1 MARPALLACLLAA
14 VAGCHVLSPGYR
26 SDSPFTAEPDSGRSR
41 LAGGTRPDE
50 PGTSLAGFEREGLA
64 RQAGPTLLGTS
75 LGLGEREG
83 PARPAGPTEPSA
95 VDDDPLSLAADCLGR
110 GDEAAAADHL
120 ARHVAKYPDQVV
132 FRTQLADLL
141 LRLDR
146 LPDARRHFEA
156 AVAQSQEG
164 PPAARKRLVHC
175 HTRLMEIARAREDD
189 YAERLHRG
197 IGLYLVG
204 AQLAADEPGEAERL
218 LCKAAAELKE
228 ARARRP
234 DDARA
239 AWYLYRVWTELD
251 QPKPAAKAL
260 RQAAAAAPLG
270 DLTPAEARGLAV
282 AARGGEVAR

>member
-1 MARPALLACLLAA
+1 MARPALLICLLAA
-14 VAGCHVLSPGYR
+14 VAGCHVLSPGHADDW
-26 SDSPFTAEPDSGRSR
+26 SRSR
-41 LAGGTRPDE
+41 LPGGPSLADQ
-50 PGTSLAGFEREGLA
+50 GTSLAARERQGPA
-64 RQAGPTLLGTS
+64 RQAEASGPAQQAGPTQ
-75 LGLGEREG
+75 
-83 PARPAGPTEPSA
+83 PA
-95 VDDDPLSLAADCLGR
+95 DDDALSLAADCLGR

-120 ARHVAKYPDQVV
+120 ASHVAKYPDQVL

-146 LPDARRHFEA
+146 LPEARRHFEA

-189 YAERLHRG
+189 YAEHLHRG

-218 LCKAAAELKE
+218 LCKATGELKE

-234 DDARA
+234 DDART

-260 RQAAAAAPLG
+260 RQAAAAAPFA

-282 AARGGEVAR
+282 ATRGGEAVR